1 MKQWITAGVLT
12 SLALIASPIVDA
24 DESTQLFK
32 DWHYGQHIDQFPRSQ
47 GYYDCTADL
56 GVLALCNDNVTFLQ
70 HSFQGQLSFADDN
83 TLVSTSIVT
92 DYSDDLYATMI
103 GALIRDFGMIYAEG
117 LNDNLDLVY
126 ELHQGA
132 FADEASF
139 ELALNSFEAEQLRNG
154 YLVITLVEQDAL
166 EQLFANSSNA
176 DDMILKLQPGIRAID
191 MFVYEDDYWGPTLE
205 AAFHLPGRMLSRMKD
220 KVRQAPDEDF

>member
-1 MKQWITAGVLT
+1 MKQWAAAVVWI
-12 SLALIASPIVDA
+12 SMSLIASPVLVA
-24 DESTQLFK
+24 DEDTQLFK

-117 LNDNLDLVY
+117 PNDSLDLVY
-126 ELHQGA
+126 ELHQGT

-166 EQLFANSSNA
+166 EKLFANSSNA
-176 DDMILKLQPGIRAID
+176 DDMILKLQPGTRAID
-191 MFVYEDDYWGPTLE
+191 MFVYEDDYWGATLE
-205 AAFHLPGRMLSRMKD
+205 ASFHLPGRMLSRLQE
-220 KVRQAPDEDF
+220 KVRQAPVEDF